1 MSIRVNVSMSKIMRM
16 SIKTGVS
23 TYVTYNNSRT
33 LHSCC
38 YSNKTNFSEPKHLKN
53 AIPPVSAIIADLMLQ
68 AFLGVHVHTRP
79 VDQQQR
85 QLVVR
90 FYSNWYWAASRNDV
104 LAKRFKLV
112 SNRYT
117 VRESAN
123 IKVCQYQIMI
133 NNDLFE

>member
-1 MSIRVNVSMSKIMRM
+1 MSVHVNVSMSKIMCM
-16 SIKTGVS
+16 SIKIGVS
-23 TYVTYNNSRT
+23 MYAMYNNSWT

-38 YSNKTNFSEPKHLKN
+38 YSNKTNVIEPKHLKN
-53 AIPPVSAIIADLMLQ
+53 AIPPVSATVADLILQ
-68 AFLGVHVHTRP
+68 AFLGVHIRTRP

-85 QLVVR
+85 QLMVR
-90 FYSNWYWAASRNDV
+90 FYSNWYWAASRNV

>member
-1 MSIRVNVSMSKIMRM
+1 MSVHVNVSMSKIMRM
-16 SIKTGVS
+16 SIKIGVS
-23 TYVTYNNSRT
+23 MYATYNNSWT

-38 YSNKTNFSEPKHLKN
+38 YSNKTNVSEPKHLKN
-53 AIPPVSAIIADLMLQ
+53 TIPPVSATITDLILQ
-68 AFLGVHVHTRP
+68 AFLGVHIRTRP

-90 FYSNWYWAASRNDV
+90 FYSNWYWAASRNV

>member
-123 IKVCQYQIMI
+123 IKCKHKSMSVP
-133 NNDLFE
+133 NNDK